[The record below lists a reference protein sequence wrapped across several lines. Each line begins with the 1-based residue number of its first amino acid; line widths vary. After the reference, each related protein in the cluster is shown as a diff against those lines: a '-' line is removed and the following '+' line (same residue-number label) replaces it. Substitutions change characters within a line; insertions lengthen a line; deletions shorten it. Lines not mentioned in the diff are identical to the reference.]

1 MIVLPPMSSAR
12 CNMTS
17 GKNWRVLLG
26 KDDRDQKQQECDG
39 TKERKLRP
47 QLVGRGMVRPLR
59 RQCEADPVNR
69 YSRMLAL
76 VFISPGRK
84 KFDAILFA

>member
-12 CNMTS
+12 YDMTS

-39 TKERKLRP
+39 TKERKLREINF
-47 QLVGRGMVRPLR
+47 LVYARFAVI
-59 RQCEADPVNR
+59 PVFLIVLETE
-69 YSRMLAL
+69 Y
-76 VFISPGRK
+76 PP
-84 KFDAILFA
+84 

>member
-12 CNMTS
+12 YDMTS

-39 TKERKLRP
+39 TKENAP
-47 QLVGRGMVRPLR
+47 EEARG
-59 RQCEADPVNR
+59 
-69 YSRMLAL
+69 
-76 VFISPGRK
+76 
-84 KFDAILFA
+84 